1 MIQHISSSLF
11 AAFVTT
17 CLALN
22 LQAADSI
29 PETAQWIWAPGE
41 IATDAQIF
49 VRQGIRISEAI
60 QSARITATADNH
72 CQIFCNG
79 KQVATSDDWGQL
91 SAADLSKVL
100 KPGNNVIAIAAQ
112 NDGGPAGLIAQ
123 LHAVTRSGKVITL
136 GTDASWKVTA
146 ADSNQSPGKNWK
158 QIAFDDKS
166 WLRPQILGP
175 LGAGNL
181 PWSNSVGKGA
191 IASMLSGKLKA
202 SSQPLPAGTLVAK
215 DGFRVE
221 KIFQVPRSMGSWVS
235 ITTDDRGR
243 LIASDQGGA
252 GLYLIT
258 PAALDDPQAETK
270 VEKLPV
276 EFSSAQGMVW
286 AFDSLYAMVN
296 GKDPGLYRLTDTD
309 RDGLLDKK
317 EFLMPVPGGGEH
329 GPHGIVLSP
338 DGKSLYVTC
347 GNHTNLPKDIAGS
360 RVPSNWGEDH
370 LLPRRWDANGHA
382 AGKLAPGGWIAKV
395 DPTGKQWEIVSM
407 GYRNQYDIAFNSDRE
422 LFTYD
427 ADMEWDLGS
436 PWYRPTR
443 VCHVVSGSEFGWR
456 SGTGKWPTHYEDS
469 LPPVIDIGP
478 GSPVGVV
485 FGYGAKFPAKYQRAL
500 YLLDWTYSTIYAV
513 HLTPQGSTYTATKE
527 DFVYGSPLNV
537 TDAIIGHDGA
547 MYFTI
552 GGRGTQS
559 ALYRVV
565 YEGDSAPAKAN
576 DLAGEADR
584 KRRRQL
590 ESMHDGH
597 NFDKQL
603 VLKSLNDPDRF
614 IRYAARIALE
624 HQPVGAWRSDVLK
637 ISQPQAALMGLMA
650 LARHGKPTDLSSVLT
665 ALNQLDWSQLNRQQ
679 RLTAARVYQLACVR
693 LGQPS
698 GDLQAATR
706 QRLAAL
712 FPAHDAELDVELA
725 QLLIYFK
732 SPSVVAKTL
741 DLMASYDNEPVPD
754 WSELAKRNRGY
765 GGTVQRM
772 MDNMPPMR
780 AINLAFHLRNATD
793 GWTLADR
800 ERYFKFF
807 LTAAKHP
814 GGNSYAKFL
823 TQFRDDALKI
833 SSPAEKVVLDPIAG
847 QSLVAAPIQS
857 TPPKGPGRK
866 WTRNEA
872 LQLLSTPL
880 SKRNYD
886 AGRNLFHATSCA
898 KCHRYNGE
906 GGAVGPD
913 LSTAGRKYQ
922 LADLLDNIITP
933 SKVISDQYGSHQVLT
948 SDGKSLVGRAVE
960 VEDKLYVYTIDAD
973 APPQIIPKEDVEAMQ
988 VSKVSQMPV
997 GLIDPL
1003 SAEELKDL
1011 IAYLLSGGN
1020 RRHAVY
1026 R

>member
-1 MIQHISSSLF
+1 MAKHICSSLLSIAVIF
-11 AAFVTT
+11 SM
-17 CLALN
+17 ALH
-22 LQAADSI
+22 LQAADTVQ
-29 PETAQWIWAPGE
+29 ETAQWIWSPGE
-41 IATDAQIF
+41 IAPDAQII
-49 VRQGIRISEAI
+49 VRKSIKISEPVK
-60 QSARITATADNH
+60 SARITATADNH
-72 CQIFCNG
+72 CQVFCNG
-79 KQVATSDDWGQL
+79 KQVMTNNDWAQL
-91 SAADLSKVL
+91 GAADLSKVL

-112 NDGGPAGLIAQ
+112 NGGGPAGLIAQ
-123 LHAVTRSGKVITL
+123 LRVVGQSGKALVL
-136 GTDASWKVTA
+136 GTDASWKVA
-146 ADSNQSPGKNWK
+146 LADSIKPPNKDWK
-158 QIAFDDKS
+158 QAAFDDSS
-166 WLRPQILGP
+166 WQRPQILGR

-181 PWSNSVGKGA
+181 PWSNSVGTGS
-191 IASMLSGKLKA
+191 IAGMLTGKLKA

-258 PAALDDPQAETK
+258 PAALDNPEAETQ

-276 EFSSAQGMVW
+276 EFTSAQGMVW
-286 AFDSLYAMVN
+286 AFGALYAMVN
-296 GKDPGLYRLTDTD
+296 GKNPGLYRLTDTD
-309 RDGLLDKK
+309 NDGRLDKK
-317 EFLMPVPGGGEH
+317 EFLMAVPGGGEH

-347 GNHTNLPKDIAGS
+347 GNHTHLPKDIAHS
-360 RVPSNWGEDH
+360 RIPTNWGEDH

-382 AGKLAPGGWIAKV
+382 AGRLAPGGWIAKV

-407 GYRNQYDIAFNSDRE
+407 GYRNQYDIAFNADGE

-443 VCHVVSGSEFGWR
+443 VCHAVSGSEFGWR

-469 LPPVIDIGP
+469 LPPVVDIGP

-513 HLTPQGSTYTATKE
+513 HLTPQGSSYTATKE

-565 YEGDSAPAKAN
+565 YDGDSDPVAAN
-576 DLAGEADR
+576 DQAGADE
-584 KRRRQL
+584 RRLRHQL
-590 ESMHDGH
+590 EAMHSGDGF
-597 NFDKQL
+597 NKQL
-603 VLKSLNDPDRF
+603 VLESLQNPDRF

-624 HQPVGAWRSDVLK
+624 HQPVATWRDDVLK
-637 ISQPQAALMGLMA
+637 LTHHQARLMGLMA
-650 LARHGKPTDLSSVLT
+650 LARQGEPDDLSAILT
-665 ALNQLDWSQLNRQQ
+665 ALNQLAWSQLDQQQ

-693 LGQPS
+693 LGSPT
-698 GDLQAATR
+698 GDLQDATR
-706 QRLAAL
+706 QRLEAL
-712 FPAHDAELDVELA
+712 FPANDAALDVELA
-725 QLLIYFK
+725 QLLIYLK
-732 SPSVVAKTL
+732 SPEVVAKTL
-741 DLMASYDNEPVPD
+741 NLMASYENEPVPD
-754 WSELAKRNRGY
+754 WSAIAQRNRGY

-793 GWTLADR
+793 GWTLEDR
-800 ERYFKFF
+800 ERYLRFF
-807 LTAAKHP
+807 LAAAKHP

-823 TQFRDDALKI
+823 TQFRDDALKTVT
-833 SSPAEKVVLDPIAG
+833 PAERLVLDPIAG
-847 QSLVAAPIQS
+847 QSLVAAPLKS

-866 WTRNEA
+866 WTRNQA
-872 LQLLSTPL
+872 LEILSAPL

-933 SKVISDQYGSHQVLT
+933 SKVISDQYGSHQVVT
-948 SDGKSLVGRAVE
+948 SDGKTLVGRAVE
-960 VEDKLYVYTIDAD
+960 VENKLYVYTIDAD
-973 APPQIIPKEDVEAMQ
+973 APPQIIPKEDVEAIQ
-988 VSKVSQMPV
+988 ESKVSQMPL
-997 GLIDPL
+997 GLVDPL
-1003 SAEELKDL
+1003 SPEELKDL

-1020 RRHAVY
+1020 RRHEVY